1 MTACLPKA
9 SDTGNVPLLGE
20 QSKSRMSTSVRVGK
34 EEARVAREAVSA
46 QAVQHQAQFA
56 QQFDA
61 VGVALCVNYINIQ
74 VYLLKTKFIGIAV

>member
-9 SDTGNVPLLGE
+9 SDTGDVPSLGE
-20 QSKSRMSTSVRVGK
+20 GSESRMSTGVRVGE

-61 VGVALCVNYINIQ
+61 ARVALCVN
-74 VYLLKTKFIGIAV
+74 VAVDVMA